1 MKSQQSIAAI
11 AALIIGG
18 AAAAGA
24 QADDGDQHSSG
35 HAAGEHA
42 HGGATSALGEPGKAA
57 QVNRTV
63 EVVMLD
69 TMRFKPAMIE
79 VKQGETIRFVVK
91 NSGNLKHE
99 MVLGTPKELKEHY
112 AMMMKMPDM
121 EHHEP
126 SMVTV
131 EPGKTGELIWR
142 FSNARVVD
150 FACLQPGHYGAGM
163 KGQVKVA
170 RTAGAAADGLGDREH

>member
-18 AAAAGA
+18 AAATGA
-24 QADDGDQHSSG
+24 HADEGD

-42 HGGATSALGEPGKAA
+42 HGGTTSALGEPGKAA

-91 NSGNLKHE
+91 NSGKVKHE
-99 MVLGTPKELKEHY
+99 LVFGTPKKLKEHY

-142 FSNARVVD
+142 FTNARVVD

-170 RTAGAAADGLGDREH
+170 RTAGAAADGNGNREH